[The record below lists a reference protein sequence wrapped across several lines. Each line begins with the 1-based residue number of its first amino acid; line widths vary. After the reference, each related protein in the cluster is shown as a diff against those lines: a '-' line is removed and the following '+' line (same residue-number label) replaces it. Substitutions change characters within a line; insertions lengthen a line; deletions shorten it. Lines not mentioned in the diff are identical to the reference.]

1 MAALTSTQ
9 SGNFSSS
16 STWGGSAP
24 ADGDTFT
31 ITAGHLV
38 TVNTDLRPTNGYGDI
53 ECHGKL
59 YITNNGKLRING
71 RITVRASGK
80 TSFFTDGVSTSGG
93 AFVMDSNSRLEIRG
107 DNSAQHGI
115 WNETERYTTLECVG
129 SEKNRTQIILA

>member
-80 TSFFTDGVSTSGG
+80 TSFFTDGVSPLVVPLSWT
-93 AFVMDSNSRLEIRG
+93 V
-107 DNSAQHGI
+107 
-115 WNETERYTTLECVG
+115 TVV
-129 SEKNRTQIILA
+129 